1 MSERQHLKR
10 NNVTTGQTAAV
21 TWNEPLLRR
30 GGRRG
35 LTAGEREIAREMFG
49 DALDLDRVR
58 ICRRRFFP
66 FQPKSLA
73 VAPNGRIYFHPDAYR
88 DDFARESLTKRAWL
102 VHELAHVLQHQR
114 GMRVWLRA
122 IFDRRYDY
130 RLDGRPFGG
139 YGVEQQ
145 ASLFEHAY
153 LMRHGVRFPH
163 VSIDECEALLAPV
176 RAVSCELRGARNGRM
191 HGARNS

>member
-1 MSERQHLKR
+1 MIRKNTS
-10 NNVTTGQTAAV
+10 TGKSTAV
-21 TWNEPLLRR
+21 GWKEPLLPRGQSRR
-30 GGRRG
+30 
-35 LTAGEREIAREMFG
+35 LTDGEREIAREMFG
-49 DALDLDRVR
+49 DALDFERVR
-58 ICRRRFFP
+58 IYRRRFFP

-88 DDFARESLTKRAWL
+88 DDFSKESLTKRAWL

-122 IFDRRYDY
+122 MFDRRYDY

-153 LMRHGVRFPH
+153 LMRHGVRFAH
-163 VSIDECEALLAPV
+163 VTVDECEALLEPV
-176 RAVSCELRGARNGRM
+176 RGASCELRGARNGRM